1 MRLPRALLPL
11 LLQACWAS
19 AQDDTVA
26 SRAIAFQDC
35 PVDLFFVLDT
45 SESVALRLKPYG
57 ALVDKVKSFTKRF
70 IDNLKDRYYRCDRN
84 LVWNAGA
91 LHYSDEVEIIRGLTR
106 MPSGRDALKSS
117 VDAVKYFG
125 KGTYTDCAIKK
136 GLEELLVGGSH
147 LKENKY
153 LVVVTDGHPLEGY
166 KEPCGGLEDAVNEA
180 KHLGIKVFSV
190 AITPDHLEPRLSII
204 ATDHTYRRNFTAA
217 DWGQS
222 RDAEE
227 VISQTIETIT
237 DMIKNNVEQVCCSFE
252 CQPARG
258 PPGPRGDPGYEGE
271 RGKPGLPGEKGEA
284 GDPGRPGDLGPVGYQ
299 GMKGEKGSRGEKG
312 KRGMD
317 GVDGMKGESGY
328 PGLPGCKGSPGF
340 DGVQG
345 PPGPKGDAGAFG
357 LKGEKGEPGADG
369 EPGRPGSTGPPG
381 DEGEPGEP
389 GPPGEKGEAG
399 DEGNAGPDGAPGER
413 GGPGERGPRGTPGAR
428 GPRGDPGEA
437 GPQGDQGREGPVGV
451 PGDPGEA
458 GPIGPKGYR
467 GDEGPP
473 GTEGPRGAPG
483 PAGPPGDPG
492 LMGERGE
499 DGPPG
504 NGTEGFPGFPGYPGS
519 RGPPGINGTKGY
531 PGLKGDEGEAG
542 DPGEDNNDIA
552 PRGAKGAKGY
562 RGPEGPQ
569 GPPGHVGPPGPD
581 ECEILDIIMKMCSCC
596 ECKCGPIDIL
606 FVLDSSESIGLQ
618 NFEIA
623 KDFIVKVIDRLS
635 RDELVKFEPGQS
647 HAGVVQYSHNQ
658 MQEHVDL
665 RDPNIRNAQDLKE
678 AIKKLQWMGGGT
690 FTGEALQYT
699 RSRLLPPTQNNR
711 IALVITD
718 GRSDTQRDTTPLS
731 VLCGPDIQVVSVGIK
746 DVFGLAAGSDQLNVI
761 SCQGLAPQ
769 GRPGISLVKENYA
782 ELLDDG
788 FLKNITAQICIDK
801 KCPDYTCPITFSSP
815 ADITIL
821 LDGSASVGSHNF
833 DITKRFAKRLAE
845 RFLTASRTDPGQD
858 VRVAV
863 VQYSGTGQ
871 QRPERAALQF
881 LQNYTV
887 LANTVD
893 SMGFFN
899 DATDIM
905 DALGYVTRFYREAS
919 PGAAKKRLLLFSDG
933 NSQGATPA
941 AIEKAVQEAQRAG
954 VEIFAVV
961 VGRQVN
967 EPHVRVLVTGK
978 AAEYDVA
985 FGERHLFRVPSYQAL
1000 LRGVFY
1006 QTVSRKVALD

>member
-1 MRLPRALLPL
+1 MSLCPLPIP
-11 LLQACWAS
+11 Q
-19 AQDDTVA
+19 
-26 SRAIAFQDC
+26 
-35 PVDLFFVLDT
+35 
-45 SESVALRLKPYG
+45 
-57 ALVDKVKSFTKRF
+57 
-70 IDNLKDRYYRCDRN
+70 
-84 LVWNAGA
+84 
-91 LHYSDEVEIIRGLTR
+91 
-106 MPSGRDALKSS
+106 
-117 VDAVKYFG
+117 
-125 KGTYTDCAIKK
+125 
-136 GLEELLVGGSH
+136 
-147 LKENKY
+147 
-153 LVVVTDGHPLEGY
+153 
-166 KEPCGGLEDAVNEA
+166 
-180 KHLGIKVFSV
+180 
-190 AITPDHLEPRLSII
+190 
-204 ATDHTYRRNFTAA
+204 
-217 DWGQS
+217 
-222 RDAEE
+222 
-227 VISQTIETIT
+227 
-237 DMIKNNVEQVCCSFE
+237 CCSFE
-252 CQPARG
+252 CQSPQEWGWASTAGRFLDTGQWSACRVSPEMVDEPELRGMTPKPTFLLAGGDRVPRPARLQ
-258 PPGPRGDPGYEGE
+258 
-271 RGKPGLPGEKGEA
+271 GLARIRRKSLSLT
-284 GDPGRPGDLGPVGYQ
+284 RPA
-299 GMKGEKGSRGEKG
+299 E
-312 KRGMD
+312 
-317 GVDGMKGESGY
+317 
-328 PGLPGCKGSPGF
+328 
-340 DGVQG
+340 
-345 PPGPKGDAGAFG
+345 
-357 LKGEKGEPGADG
+357 
-369 EPGRPGSTGPPG
+369 
-381 DEGEPGEP
+381 
-389 GPPGEKGEAG
+389 
-399 DEGNAGPDGAPGER
+399 
-413 GGPGERGPRGTPGAR
+413 GGPGWGFNDPPGIEENFLLEAGSWLHWR
-428 GPRGDPGEA
+428 SNMDSISNVRGDGLHCCSQGAAGPQPVAPRAAVLLRLLLSGFSSQGEA
-437 GPQGDQGREGPVGV
+437 GPQGDQGREAPASPGESLEAGHTAWCHPHGAGGLTLQWGDRPYIHEHIANGQCFPIHHQHLRLMSGSRFQRWKRGGLALLGFFIIQTLKAQNTGSGTLPGVLGTSQSLCDQLGMVPPGPVAPNPGGTWSPAHSTSWPPGV
-451 PGDPGEA
+451 PQAPPDSRPNRRSALTPGSMQKPGWEGRRWPPGSGRMEQPARGEA

-473 GTEGPRGAPG
+473 GTEGPKGAPG

-665 RDPNIRNAQDLKE
+665 RDPNIRSAQDLKE

-871 QRPERAALQF
+871 QRPERTALQF

-893 SMGFFN
+893 SMDFFN
-899 DATDIM
+899 DATDVM
-905 DALGYVTRFYREAS
+905 DALGYVTRFYRETS
-919 PGAAKKRLLLFSDG
+919 SSAAKKRLLLFSDG

-941 AIEKAVQEAQRAG
+941 AIEKAVQEAQREG

-978 AAEYDVA
+978 AAEYDVV

>member
-1 MRLPRALLPL
+1 GQDEPETPRA
-11 LLQACWAS
+11 
-19 AQDDTVA
+19 V
-26 SRAIAFQDC
+26 AFQDC

-70 IDNLKDRYYRCDRN
+70 IDNLRDRYYRCDRN

-91 LHYSDEVEIIRGLTR
+91 LHYSDDVEIIQGLTR
-106 MPSGRDALKSS
+106 MPGDRDTLKSR
-117 VDAVKYFG
+117 VDAIKYFG

-136 GLEELLVGGSH
+136 GLEQLLVGGSH

-153 LVVVTDGHPLEGY
+153 LIVVTDGHPLEGY

-180 KHLGIKVFSV
+180 KHLGVKVFSV

-227 VISQTIETIT
+227 VISQTIDTIV
-237 DMIKNNVEQVCCSFE
+237 DMIVR
-252 CQPARG
+252 PLPGRRG
-258 PPGPRGDPGYEGE
+258 GPRWP
-271 RGKPGLPGEKGEA
+271 
-284 GDPGRPGDLGPVGYQ
+284 Q
-299 GMKGEKGSRGEKG
+299 
-312 KRGMD
+312 
-317 GVDGMKGESGY
+317 
-328 PGLPGCKGSPGF
+328 
-340 DGVQG
+340 
-345 PPGPKGDAGAFG
+345 
-357 LKGEKGEPGADG
+357 GEPGADG
-369 EPGRPGSTGPPG
+369 EAGRPGSSGPPG

-399 DEGNAGPDGAPGER
+399 DEVSEGSGHLPGED
-413 GGPGERGPRGTPGAR
+413 GPAPHSLLVSPQ
-428 GPRGDPGEA
+428 GEA

-473 GTEGPRGAPG
+473 GSEGARGAPG

-492 LMGERGE
+492 LMGERVSVQQL
-499 DGPPG
+499 GPWG
-504 NGTEGFPGFPGYPGS
+504 RGLAA
-519 RGPPGINGTKGY
+519 RGPGEPHARSITGSWPQSGTKGY

-542 DPGEDNNDIA
+542 DPGDDNNDIA
-552 PRGAKGAKGY
+552 PRGVKGAKGY

-569 GPPGHVGPPGPD
+569 VGGCGW
-581 ECEILDIIMKMCSCC
+581 ECEILDIIMKMCCEGGRALLTLPPPA
-596 ECKCGPIDIL
+596 ECKCGPIDLL

-623 KDFIVKVIDRLS
+623 KDFVVKVIDRLS

-647 HAGVVQYSHNQ
+647 YAGVVQYSHSQ
-658 MQEHVDL
+658 MQEHVSL
-665 RDPNIRNAQDLKE
+665 RSPSIRNVQELKE
-678 AIKKLQWMGGGT
+678 AIKNLQWMAGGT

-699 RSRLLPPTQNNR
+699 RDQLLPPSPNNR

-718 GRSDTQRDTTPLS
+718 GRSDTQRDTTPLN
-731 VLCGPDIQVVSVGIK
+731 VLCSPGVQVVSVGIK
-746 DVFGLAAGSDQLNVI
+746 DVFDFVPGSDQLNVI
-761 SCQGLAPQ
+761 SCQGLAPSQ
-769 GRPGISLVKENYA
+769 GRAGLSLVKENYA
-782 ELLDDG
+782 ELLEDA
-788 FLKNITAQICIDK
+788 FLKNVTAQICIDK

-821 LDGSASVGSHNF
+821 LDSSASVGSHNF
-833 DITKRFAKRLAE
+833 DTTKRFAKRLAE
-845 RFLTASRTDPGQD
+845 RFLMAGRTPRPR
-858 VRVAV
+858 RVAV

-871 QRPERAALQF
+871 QRPERASLQF
-881 LQNYTV
+881 LQNYTA
-887 LANTVD
+887 LASAVD
-893 SMGFFN
+893 AMDFIN
-899 DATDIM
+899 DATDVN

-919 PGAAKKRLLLFSDG
+919 SGAAKKRLLLFSDG

-954 VEIFAVV
+954 IEIFVVV

-967 EPHVRVLVTGK
+967 EPHIRVLVTGK
-978 AAEYDVA
+978 TAEYDVA
-985 FGERHLFRVPSYQAL
+985 YGERHLFRVPSYQAL
-1000 LRGVFY
+1000 LRGVFH
-1006 QTVSRKVALD
+1006 QTVSRKVALG